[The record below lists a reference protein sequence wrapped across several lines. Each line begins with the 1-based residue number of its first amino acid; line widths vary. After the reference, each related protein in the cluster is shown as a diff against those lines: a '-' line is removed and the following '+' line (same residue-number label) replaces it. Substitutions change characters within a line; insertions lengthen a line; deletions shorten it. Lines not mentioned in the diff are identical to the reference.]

1 MNDRFVVVLLTL
13 VDFESDL
20 RHRFSNAGIFT
31 LFAREGGKTG
41 RAENQIGGHAVGD
54 RELRGIHRMNGRAPA
69 HAVDERVDDDEN
81 FSNLVSLEAIF
92 GHEIVDGIDRRM
104 GRAAGGVRL
113 DGHSGEFPV
122 FA

>member
-1 MNDRFVVVLLTL
+1 MNDRFVVVLLML

-20 RHRFSNAGIFT
+20 RHRFSNAGI
-31 LFAREGGKTG
+31 FAREGGKTG

-69 HAVDERVDDDEN
+69 HAVDEWVDDDEN